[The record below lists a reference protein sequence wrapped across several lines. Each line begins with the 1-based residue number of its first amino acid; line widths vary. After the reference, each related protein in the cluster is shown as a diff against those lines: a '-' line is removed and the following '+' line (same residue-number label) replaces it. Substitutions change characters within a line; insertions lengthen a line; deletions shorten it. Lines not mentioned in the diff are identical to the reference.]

1 MGANPSKTGIAD
13 KVIQNVI
20 SRKIT
25 NKIKTKTVD
34 DEVGYVVQITKT
46 VWVPTKYTKV
56 YGYDRNGKYVFKKY

>member
-1 MGANPSKTGIAD
+1 MIIQGIAD

-25 NKIKTKTVD
+25 NKIMTKTVD

-46 VWVPTKYTKV
+46 VWVLLNTLKYMDMIEMVNTFLKILK
-56 YGYDRNGKYVFKKY
+56 N

>member
-1 MGANPSKTGIAD
+1 MIIQGIAD

-25 NKIKTKTVD
+25 NKIMKKTVD

-46 VWVPTKYTKV
+46 VWVPTKYPKV